1 MGWDAKAL
9 SIVSGME
16 QSIKRLDLD
25 CQGEFIAV
33 FNAIEMQI
41 ESGQPVGPVVR
52 YLADALLALAEA
64 RGVEAAALR
73 LPEKVEN
80 LLHRLEIERR

>member
-1 MGWDAKAL
+1 
-9 SIVSGME
+9 
-16 QSIKRLDLD
+16 
-25 CQGEFIAV
+25 
-33 FNAIEMQI
+33 
-41 ESGQPVGPVVR
+41 VVR